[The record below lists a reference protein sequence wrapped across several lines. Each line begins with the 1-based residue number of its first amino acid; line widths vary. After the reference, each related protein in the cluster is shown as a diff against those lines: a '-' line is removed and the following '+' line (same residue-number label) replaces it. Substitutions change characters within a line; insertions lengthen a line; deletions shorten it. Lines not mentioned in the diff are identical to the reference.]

1 MCIQGFY
8 FNNSNLCFIYFK
20 SLLPAVKF
28 LTNYCLSFL
37 YVGNLKNEKEVLE
50 WLTSPVTMAVTD
62 FIEKVNMAMLERV
75 LERFDYVAVF
85 LCEYRS

>member
-37 YVGNLKNEKEVLE
+37 YVGNLKNEKEVFQSCNHGCHRRHRESEHGHVGTGFRTLR
-50 WLTSPVTMAVTD
+50 LRYCFSM
-62 FIEKVNMAMLERV
+62 
-75 LERFDYVAVF
+75 
-85 LCEYRS
+85 